1 MSYKNRSKIQ
11 SRFRLKTIFFYLPS
25 NIANQLND
33 DIHTYWKEHFS
44 YDAVKMMTN
53 PRLVNV
59 TSDGYTTHGAYYF
72 NIHGNDGFM
81 CDREVDP
88 HIDQHTANLLCQS
101 VNFIKAEEKTS
112 DITGWYTKGNFSH
125 TFCQGINDIQRC
137 L

>member
-1 MSYKNRSKIQ
+1 
-11 SRFRLKTIFFYLPS
+11 
-25 NIANQLND
+25 
-33 DIHTYWKEHFS
+33 
-44 YDAVKMMTN
+44 MMTN

-112 DITGWYTKGNFSH
+112 DITGWYTKGNFPIP
-125 TFCQGINDIQRC
+125 FVKV
-137 L
+137 